1 MASPEAFI
9 ASPSEELL
17 SGLTKPQL
25 CELAT
30 HYELLITAQERN
42 LKVTLFL
49 AVKKRLQRK
58 GVLKTD
64 APVSVDSDKLQLEKL
79 LGKRRLVLLGIKS
92 WSRGEP

>member
-9 ASPSEELL
+9 ASPSEEL